1 MIRSEFSESRDVLS
15 LEGIRSLKLR
25 DRVMGS
31 EFSENRDVV
40 KGLETTIKGSD
51 GIRIL

>member
-1 MIRSEFSESRDVLS
+1 
-15 LEGIRSLKLR
+15 
-25 DRVMGS
+25 MGS

-51 GIRIL
+51 GIRILWKYEKD